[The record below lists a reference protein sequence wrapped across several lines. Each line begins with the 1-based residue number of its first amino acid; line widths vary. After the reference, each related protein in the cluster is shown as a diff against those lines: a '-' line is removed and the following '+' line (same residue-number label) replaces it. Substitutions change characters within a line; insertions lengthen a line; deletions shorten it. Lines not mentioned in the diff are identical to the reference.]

1 MQSSFTQD
9 FMSVVL
15 EQQDPQL
22 DRSYDAY
29 FLVVH
34 GSQDLHSWLVLQELI
49 ECANAIGDVV
59 VGGGCLEGQPISLS
73 QQIQDFCAEICDEI
87 VEQGDTED
95 INIAIAPL
103 FLLSGVHTMQDIPSE
118 VAIARQKLIGSFAH
132 LDRQITL
139 EIVPHLG
146 THPDI
151 PALLGSLFAVEVAGL
166 TEQFGYK
173 NIGLIL
179 LSHGSRRL
187 NAIQNTE
194 NLASQLDA
202 IAAYWTGSPT
212 LDTQIEQS
220 IAQGRDSIVVMPYF
234 LFAGGIMNAIA
245 KQISL
250 YADRIPIYIAPIPFS
265 PAQIADMAI
274 DLAN

>member
-1 MQSSFTQD
+1 
-9 FMSVVL
+9 MSVVL
-15 EQQDPQL
+15 EQQDLQL
-22 DRSYDAY
+22 NRSYDAY

-59 VGGGCLEGQPISLS
+59 VGGGCLEGQPSSLS
-73 QQIQDFCAEICDEI
+73 QQIQDFCAEICEEI
-87 VEQGDTED
+87 YEQGDTED
-95 INIAIAPL
+95 INVAVVPL
-103 FLLSGVHTMQDIPSE
+103 FLLSGVHVMADLPSE

-151 PALLGSLFAVEVAGL
+151 PALLKSIFEMETSSLK
-166 TEQFGYK
+166 EQFEHT

-179 LSHGSRRL
+179 LSHGSRRPE
-187 NAIQNTE
+187 AVQSIE
-194 NLASQLDA
+194 NLASQLGA
-202 IAAYWTGSPT
+202 IAAHWTGTPT
-212 LDTQIEQS
+212 LDAQIEQS

-234 LFAGGIMNAIA
+234 LFAGEIMNAIA

-274 DLAN
+274 DLVN